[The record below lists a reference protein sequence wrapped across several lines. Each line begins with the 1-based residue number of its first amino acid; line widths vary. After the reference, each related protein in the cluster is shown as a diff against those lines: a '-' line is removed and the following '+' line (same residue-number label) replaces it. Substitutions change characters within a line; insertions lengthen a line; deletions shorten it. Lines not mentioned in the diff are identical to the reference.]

1 MHLEKHFEF
10 VTWKSNQALKNYVM
24 ENLVT
29 VVNFLDWN
37 IEVMFY
43 KFKMPIPFV
52 MEVMVSHL
60 TLLLNFLVVPL
71 CIFIFHMANKKIDT
85 VFFSFCFILCHKSL
99 TKTGLIC
106 SHKRAPFLLL
116 ESTLRTFKVLLV
128 IIEHR
133 LVTKFLLFNIYQKTL
148 NTRNL

>member
-71 CIFIFHMANKKIDT
+71 CIFIFHMANKKIDA
-85 VFFSFCFILCHKSL
+85 VFFLF
-99 TKTGLIC
+99 
-106 SHKRAPFLLL
+106 
-116 ESTLRTFKVLLV
+116 VLFY
-128 IIEHR
+128 
-133 LVTKFLLFNIYQKTL
+133 VTKAWRKLDSFVRIKELLFCY
-148 NTRNL
+148 